1 MRRGFWEWHNSRI
14 VACRN
19 RGGSVLCNH
28 FGSEMSSWANNLIAS
43 DNGENASEMGTLEY
57 MAFPTLMKVRVE
69 DSAATRL

>member
-1 MRRGFWEWHNSRI
+1 
-14 VACRN
+14 
-19 RGGSVLCNH
+19 
-28 FGSEMSSWANNLIAS
+28 MSSWANNLIAS